1 MLISHLVFF
10 HSDATRSETGAAAVP
25 ALGER
30 FRTVLIVDDDER
42 VCSALERSLG
52 KHRTVY
58 VTHEGDEALRIARA
72 KRPDLALVDLQLGT
86 ESGIDVVG
94 ALRKRHP
101 DLKIVL
107 MTGYGSIDATVAAM
121 RAGAD
126 DVIAKPFTTPE
137 LLRRAAGM
145 PAAIDSETP
154 SLARALWEHCD
165 RVVRN
170 CEGNKSLA
178 ARALKMHRSRLRRIL
193 AKGPPP

>member
-1 MLISHLVFF
+1 MFF
-10 HSDATRSETGAAAVP
+10 HTDATRSEPGAAA
-25 ALGER
+25 ALAPGER
-30 FRTVLIVDDDER
+30 FRTVLVVDDDDK
-42 VCSALERSLG
+42 VCAALEKALSR
-52 KHRTVY
+52 HRVVY
-58 VTHEGDEALRIARA
+58 VTHKSQDAMRIART
-72 KRPDLALVDLQLGT
+72 KRPDLAVVDLQLGT
-86 ESGIDVVG
+86 ESGIDLVAG
-94 ALRKRHP
+94 LRRRYP
-101 DLKIVL
+101 QLTIVL
-107 MTGYGSIDATVAAM
+107 MTGYGSVDAAVAAM

-145 PAAIDSETP
+145 SVGVDVETP

-165 RVVRN
+165 RVLRN

>member
-1 MLISHLVFF
+1 MFLHA
-10 HSDATRSETGAAAVP
+10 DAVRSEPGNAAVAP
-25 ALGER
+25 DER
-30 FRTVLIVDDDER
+30 FRTVLVVDDDER
-42 VCSALERSLG
+42 LCSALERTLSRN
-52 KHRTVY
+52 RTVH
-58 VTHEGDEALRIARA
+58 VAHDIADGLRLART

-86 ESGIDVVG
+86 ESGIDLV
-94 ALRKRHP
+94 AQLRERYP
-101 DLKIVL
+101 ELKIVL
-107 MTGYGSIDATVAAM
+107 MTGYGSIDAAVAAM

-145 PAAIDSETP
+145 AATVDADTP

-165 RVVRN
+165 RVLRN